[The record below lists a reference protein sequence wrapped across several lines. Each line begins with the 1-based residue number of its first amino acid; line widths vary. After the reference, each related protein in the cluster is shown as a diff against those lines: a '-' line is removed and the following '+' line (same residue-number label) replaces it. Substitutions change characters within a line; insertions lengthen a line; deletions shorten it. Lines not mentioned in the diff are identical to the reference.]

1 MANQTSHMRPQS
13 ITPDS
18 LTAAERAVL
27 FNIETHAEWSDSRG
41 VTALFEK
48 GLVTRSNGRFTL
60 TDQGRAALD
69 GLLRTTSGAAE
80 CTSPGTYNPLAPSG
94 LGGRSWR
101 PVLEKGP
108 RQQTRAGITMI
119 T

>member
-1 MANQTSHMRPQS
+1 MANQTLHVRPQS

-27 FNIETHAEWSDSRG
+27 FNIETHAEWTDSRG

-48 GLVTRSNGRFTL
+48 GLVTRSNGQFAL

-69 GLLRTTSGAAE
+69 GLLQNHQR
-80 CTSPGTYNPLAPSG
+80 
-94 LGGRSWR
+94 RR
-101 PVLEKGP
+101 
-108 RQQTRAGITMI
+108 
-119 T
+119 

>member
-1 MANQTSHMRPQS
+1 MKRTPMANQTSHMRPQS

-48 GLVTRSNGRFTL
+48 GLVTRSNGRFAL

-69 GLLRTTSGAAE
+69 GLLR
-80 CTSPGTYNPLAPSG
+80 NHQ
-94 LGGRSWR
+94 RR
-101 PVLEKGP
+101 
-108 RQQTRAGITMI
+108 R
-119 T
+119 